1 LLMDNNTGLPFL
13 GRELS
18 EDTIS
23 DIVQGIEIVKE
34 RSIGMSVF
42 VEQFRSFTLLPKP
55 TFEKVK
61 VSELFN
67 SIKFLIQAEFKK
79 HKNEFSSHIS
89 NQKMVLFV
97 DVNMVEQM
105 LINMIQ
111 NAIQAGATIIDI
123 RARGMHESGV
133 SIEIIDNGQGIDEAN
148 IDQIFIPF
156 FTTKSTGTGV
166 GLSLARQ
173 IMRYHH
179 GSIQVNSAPGVRTV
193 FKITF

>member
-1 LLMDNNTGLPFL
+1 
-13 GRELS
+13 
-18 EDTIS
+18 
-23 DIVQGIEIVKE
+23 
-34 RSIGMSVF
+34 
-42 VEQFRSFTLLPKP
+42 
-55 TFEKVK
+55 
-61 VSELFN
+61 LF
-67 SIKFLIQAEFKK
+67 QAEFEKR
-79 HKNEFSSHIS
+79 HIEFNSRIP
-89 NQKMVLFV
+89 NANWALYA

-111 NAIQAGATIIDI
+111 NAMQAGATIIDI
-123 RARGMHESGV
+123 RARGMHESRV

-156 FTTKSTGTGV
+156 FTTKSSGTGV